1 VGEERY
7 SAATPA
13 AGESTSQEEVK
24 TNLQI
29 GIEQQRAVYSHL
41 RKPLLLQMAQLHQ
54 LTVRDIA
61 EIFGIARSHAEN
73 ILNHRKQPSLELA
86 LRLARYFEVTV
97 DDLFGWMYDDDGI
110 RRPLLI
116 ELPGTGQ
123 VARLKA
129 SDKNAGTLEMVH
141 QVAELLRKR
150 DGGGSAD

>member
-1 VGEERY
+1 M
-7 SAATPA
+7 
-13 AGESTSQEEVK
+13 K

-29 GIEQQRAVYSHL
+29 AIEQQRAVYSHL

-73 ILNHRKQPSLELA
+73 ILNHRKLPSLELA
-86 LRLARYFEVTV
+86 IRLARYFEVTV
-97 DDLFGWMYDDDGI
+97 DDLFGWMYDDEGI

-123 VARLKA
+123 VVRLKA
-129 SDKNAGTLEMVH
+129 SDKSADALEMVR
-141 QVAELLRKR
+141 QVAKALGQE
-150 DGGGSAD
+150 DGGGDAN